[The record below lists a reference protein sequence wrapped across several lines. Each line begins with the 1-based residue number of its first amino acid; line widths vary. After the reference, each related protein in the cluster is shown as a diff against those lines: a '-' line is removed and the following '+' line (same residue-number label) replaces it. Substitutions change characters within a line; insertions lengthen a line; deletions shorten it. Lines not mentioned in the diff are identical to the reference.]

1 MLCHFNFNFQ
11 TLFQTSSERLTSV
24 QRIVCVMHTSLIIPS
39 NVVQHQEKPKNEN
52 KIIIFTFSLCI
63 EVDCERIQVI
73 NLLGIQQHLIQY
85 LILWKISILW
95 EGVGTSNFRT
105 TTSHFFQNV
114 EIVFLVHHYYDKE
127 RLSMFW
133 FYLWRQKRSQRQ
145 KSKYQLPMAYYL
157 WLPRPVGG

>member
-73 NLLGIQQHLIQY
+73 NLLGMQQHLIQF
-85 LILWKISILW
+85 L
-95 EGVGTSNFRT
+95 T
-105 TTSHFFQNV
+105 V
-114 EIVFLVHHYYDKE
+114 EH
-127 RLSMFW
+127 S
-133 FYLWRQKRSQRQ
+133 S
-145 KSKYQLPMAYYL
+145 
-157 WLPRPVGG
+157 